1 MTQHEEAVDPKAPHA
16 FKERMNLPYNIPRG
30 GPGPGVATGPEM
42 PFRKGDVPDDC
53 ELCSKGA
60 AFIRGEGQAPYNIP
74 RSAGLGEGTI
84 VELAFRK
91 GDVPDDCELCSK
103 RRSDPIHAASELEA
117 NPEHWPV

>member
-1 MTQHEEAVDPKAPHA
+1 MAHQHDEAVDPKAPHA

-42 PFRKGDVPDDC
+42 PFRKKD
-53 ELCSKGA
+53 A
-60 AFIRGEGQAPYNIP
+60 
-74 RSAGLGEGTI
+74 
-84 VELAFRK
+84 
-91 GDVPDDCELCSK
+91 PDDCELCSK